1 MNTNFSRRGQGVKK
15 FWLEIIYDWKL
26 KKEKMGPSRNP
37 KKRVEGQIYNVQ
49 IIK

>member
-1 MNTNFSRRGQGVKK
+1 MNTNYSRRGQGVKK

-37 KKRVEGQIYNVQ
+37 KKGLKVKSVMYR
-49 IIK
+49 